1 MPGYLAT
8 TEVYYCKGNASP
20 TSSDRIAPAPN
31 VTISPEI
38 YYSNDNPI
46 GYTYTVTLNGY
57 ANALRKEVNV
67 GSVDYGLEPT
77 VEHMGDIREIFSFN
91 GGDLYIKQDGTTI
104 IKAKGATIK
113 NIEFN
118 VSNNHWVNYAPFVI
132 EIEFNEV
139 DFIGCDNNA
148 MISCSS
154 SIFHQGAS
162 QIIISDN
169 LIDITDHK
177 IKEFSD
183 KWSFTIDNRIY
194 DNYNTTYNNIFEVS
208 YTISATGKNYYV
220 NNNLVPAWQQAKLFV
235 QKRLH
240 DQVLSLVN
248 GCLQIE
254 TNNDSA
260 CDATKDLA
268 TIHDVDSSG
277 GLLAG
282 FKDGNTNGVGIYYN
296 VYNEQITCNAS
307 ESEGSFSLTY
317 TAIVKKNNLAL
328 SPVANAATHTYTKDI
343 NITNDTKT
351 NTTITI
357 KGTVQGLIRGGFLQ
371 FKGNNFILPDSGSFI
386 TAADGG
392 ETKYSNALSYFTT
405 SIGSTS
411 DLLGSF
417 KTQVS
422 LSKAELL
429 IKGASGFPLPSSY
442 VIEHNYNEGS
452 ITYTAIYETSNTRA
466 RELGYTNISIVR
478 NDPVDIIQEFVVPG
492 RLNGPIIQKLN
503 MKTARTISIT
513 IDGRSKDNKSCVPPS
528 ICDALPVFNIPQFD
542 ALLAESASYIKTR
555 EDYTSNKIDG
565 SFSIS
570 LEYTAKG

>member
-1 MPGYLAT
+1 MPGYSAT

-20 TSSDRIAPAPN
+20 ISTDRIAPAPTI
-31 VTISPEI
+31 TISPEI

-46 GYTYTVTLNGY
+46 GYTYTITLNGY
-57 ANALRKEVNV
+57 ANALRKEVDV

-77 VEHMGDIREIFSFN
+77 VEHMGDIREIFNFN
-91 GGDLYIKQDGTTI
+91 GGDLYIKQGGTNI

-118 VSNNHWVNYAPFVI
+118 VSDNHWVNYAPFVV

-162 QIIISDN
+162 QVIINDN
-169 LIDITDHK
+169 LIDIADHK

-194 DNYNTTYNNIFEVS
+194 DNYATTYNNIFEVS

-240 DQVLSLVN
+240 DQVLSLIN

-254 TNNDSA
+254 TSNDSA
-260 CDATKDLA
+260 CDATKDLSA
-268 TIHDVDSSG
+268 IHDLASTG
-277 GLLAG
+277 GLLEGFSAG
-282 FKDGNTNGVGIYYN
+282 CGQAYN
-296 VYNEQITCNAS
+296 VYNEQISCTTS

-317 TAIVKKNNLAL
+317 TAIVKKNNPAL

-343 NITNDTKT
+343 NITTDTKT
-351 NTTITI
+351 NATITV
-357 KGTVQGLIRGGFLQ
+357 KGTVQGLIRGGFLY

-386 TAADGG
+386 TTADGG
-392 ETKYSNALSYFTT
+392 ETKYSNALAHFTT
-405 SIGSTS
+405 AIGSTS

-452 ITYTAIYETSNTRA
+452 ITYTATYETSNTRA
-466 RELGYTNISIVR
+466 RDLGYTNISIVR
-478 NDPVDIIQEFVVPG
+478 NDPVEIIQEFIVPG

-503 MKTARTISIT
+503 MKTARIITIT

-528 ICDALPVFNIPQFD
+528 VCDALPVFNIPEFD
-542 ALLAESASYIKTR
+542 ALLVESEAYIKTR

-570 LEYTAKG
+570 LEYTSKG

>member
-1 MPGYLAT
+1 MPGYSVA

-20 TSSDRIAPAPN
+20 TSADRIAPAPT

-46 GYTYTVTLNGY
+46 GYTYNITLNGY
-57 ANALRKEVNV
+57 ANALRKEVDA

-91 GGDLYIKQDGTTI
+91 GGDLYIKQNNTTI

-113 NIEFN
+113 SIDFNI
-118 VSNNHWVNYAPFVI
+118 SDNHWVNYSPFTI

-148 MISCSS
+148 IISCTS

-162 QIIISDN
+162 QVIINDN
-169 LIDITDHK
+169 LVDITDHK

-194 DNYNTTYNNIFEVS
+194 DNYDTTYNNLFEVS

-248 GCLQIE
+248 GVLQIE
-254 TNNDSA
+254 SNNKDA
-260 CDATKDLA
+260 CDATKDLSE
-268 TIHDVDSSG
+268 IHDLASSG
-277 GLLAG
+277 GLLEG
-282 FKDGNTNGVGIYYN
+282 FGCGCSQPYN
-296 VYNEQITCNAS
+296 IYNEQITCEAS
-307 ESEGSFSLTY
+307 EAKGSFSLTY
-317 TAIVKKNNLAL
+317 TAIVKKSNTSL
-328 SPVANAATHTYTKDI
+328 SPVANAAIHTFTKDI
-343 NITNDTKT
+343 NISDDGKKNATV
-351 NTTITI
+351 TI
-357 KGTVQGLIRGGFLQ
+357 KGTVQGLIRGGFLY
-371 FKGNNFILPDSGSFI
+371 FKGNNFTLPDSGSFI
-386 TAADGG
+386 TSADGS
-392 ETKYSNALSYFTT
+392 ETKYSNALSHFT
-405 SIGSTS
+405 SSVGSTS

-417 KTQVS
+417 KTKVDLDKS
-422 LSKAELL
+422 ELL
-429 IKGASGFPLPSSY
+429 IKGATGLPLPSSY
-442 VIEHNYNEGS
+442 VVEHNYNEGNIS
-452 ITYTAIYETSNTRA
+452 YTATYETSNTRA
-466 RELGYTNISIVR
+466 RDLGFTNISIVR
-478 NDPVDIIQEFVVPG
+478 QDPVDIIQEFIIPG
-492 RLNGPIIQKLN
+492 RIEGPIIQKLN
-503 MKTARTISIT
+503 MKTAGTISIN
-513 IDGRSKDNKSCVPPS
+513 IDGRSKANKSCEVPTV
-528 ICDALPVFNIPQFD
+528 CDALPVFNIPGFG
-542 ALLAESASYIKTR
+542 ALLTESNGYIKTR

-570 LEYTAKG
+570 LEYTSKG

>member
-1 MPGYLAT
+1 MPGYSAT

-20 TSSDRIAPAPN
+20 ISTDRIAPAPT

-46 GYTYTVTLNGY
+46 GYTYTITLNGY
-57 ANALRKEVNV
+57 ANALRKEVDV

-91 GGDLYIKQDGTTI
+91 GGDLYIRQGNTNI

-118 VSNNHWVNYAPFVI
+118 VSDNHWVNYAPFVV

-162 QIIISDN
+162 QTIINDN
-169 LIDITDHK
+169 LIDITNHK

-194 DNYNTTYNNIFEVS
+194 DNYAATYNNIFEVS

-254 TNNDSA
+254 SSNDSA
-260 CDATKDLA
+260 CDATKDLSA
-268 TIHDVDSSG
+268 IHDLAPSG
-277 GLLAG
+277 GLLEG
-282 FKDGNTNGVGIYYN
+282 FGREYYN
-296 VYNEQITCNAS
+296 VYNEQISCTTS

-317 TAIVKKNNLAL
+317 TAIVKKNNPAL

-343 NITNDTKT
+343 NITTDTKT
-351 NTTITI
+351 NATITV
-357 KGTVQGLIRGGFLQ
+357 KGTVQGLIRGGFLY
-371 FKGNNFILPDSGSFI
+371 FKGNNFALPDSGSFI
-386 TAADGG
+386 TTADGI
-392 ETKYSNALSYFTT
+392 ETKYSNALAHFTT
-405 SIGSTS
+405 AIGSTS
-411 DLLGSF
+411 DLLGTF
-417 KTQVS
+417 KSQVS

-452 ITYTAIYETSNTRA
+452 ITYTATYETSNTRA
-466 RELGYTNISIVR
+466 RDLKYTNISIVR
-478 NDPVDIIQEFVVPG
+478 NDPVDIIQEFIVPG
-492 RLNGPIIQKLN
+492 RLSGPIIQKLN
-503 MKTARTISIT
+503 MKTARIITIT
-513 IDGRSKDNKSCVPPS
+513 IDGRSKDNKSCIPPS
-528 ICDALPVFNIPQFD
+528 ICNSLPIFNIPGFD
-542 ALLAESASYIKTR
+542 ALLAESAGYIKTR

-570 LEYTAKG
+570 LEYTSKG